1 MAKGISSALPTLIS
15 PKNKSAP
22 EGALLLVCG
31 WNEPS
36 APARLQNGDVLSLR
50 ALLTLGHAELHALTF
65 SQGLETLSVDCSEV
79 YEYIRALVLLDEAE
93 TFSLVEPFYL
103 ASADVRHNKFPK

>member
-1 MAKGISSALPTLIS
+1 VGANSFCWWPKPPT
-15 PKNKSAP
+15 
-22 EGALLLVCG
+22 
-31 WNEPS
+31 
-36 APARLQNGDVLSLR
+36 PASLQNSYVLSLR

-65 SQGLETLSVDCSEV
+65 SQGLKTLSVDCSEV